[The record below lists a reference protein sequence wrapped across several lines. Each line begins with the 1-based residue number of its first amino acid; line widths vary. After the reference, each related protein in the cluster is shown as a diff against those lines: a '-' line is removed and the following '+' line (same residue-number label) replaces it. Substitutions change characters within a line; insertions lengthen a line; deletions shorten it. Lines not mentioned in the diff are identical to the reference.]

1 MPHMT
6 MKHEVDPATDLN
18 KRLGDISKVEIFNN
32 QILVAVY
39 VRPTRTASGL
49 YLTDKTTEEDLY
61 QGKVGLVVKAGPS
74 AFKDESGK
82 WFNDID
88 VDIGD
93 WVVFRP
99 SDGWAITVNGVL
111 CRLIDDINVRGRID
125 APDRV
130 W

>member
-6 MKHEVDPATDLN
+6 MMHATDPAAEL
-18 KRLGDISKVEIFNN
+18 KEKLGDISEVEIFNN
-32 QILVAVY
+32 QLLVAVY

-74 AFKDESGK
+74 AFQDDSGK
-82 WFNDID
+82 WFKD
-88 VDIGD
+88 VAVAVGD

-99 SDGWAITVNGVL
+99 SDGWAINVNGVV

-125 APDRV
+125 KPDRV